1 MKITKIGIN
10 GLKLIKKFEGCKLN
24 AYKCPAGFWTI
35 GWGSTYY
42 RDGSK
47 VKDGDVITQ
56 GEADALL
63 LTTLEKYEKA
73 VDSFTR
79 DDINQNQFDALVSF
93 AYNCGDYALKN
104 STLLKKVNANPN
116 DPTIV
121 NEYHKWTRGGG
132 KVLPGLVRRRKEEAE
147 LYFTK

>member
-10 GLKLIKKFEGCKLN
+10 GLKLIKKFEGCKLK
-24 AYKCPAGFWTI
+24 AYKCPANVWTI

-42 RDGSK
+42 KDGKK
-47 VKDGDVITQ
+47 VKEGDVITQ

-63 LTTLEKYEKA
+63 LTTLENYEKA

-93 AYNCGDYALKN
+93 AYNCGTHALKN

-116 DPTIV
+116 DPNIV

-132 KVLPGLVRRRKEEAE
+132 KVLTGLVRRRKEESE
-147 LYFTK
+147 LHFAK